1 MRLSARL
8 LKIAELVK
16 SNSIIADIGT
26 DHAFL
31 PIYLIKKS
39 IVEKA
44 IAIDVNQGPYNKA
57 KKMVAKYRL
66 EGEIDVRLGSGLE
79 PIKEADGVQTIIIAG
94 MGGRLI
100 AHILAIGAQKA
111 VHCDQIILQP
121 MQDGEF
127 LRRWLQQNEYKIV
140 DEEIVRDGRHLYDII
155 IVRTGHELPYKEILY
170 EVGPI
175 NYLRKHP
182 LLKEKAEKLRNKY
195 IEIQRNIMDVE
206 GIQDYKKEINYKIK
220 QLERIINATKGYRD
234 Y

>member
-100 AHILAIGAQKA
+100 AHILATGAQKA
-111 VHCDQIILQP
+111 AHCEQIILQP

-140 DEEIVRDGRHLYDII
+140 DEEIVRDGGHLYDII